1 MGLSKHNRLFLLK
14 PVADIEDLKS
24 FKLEQNSTSTL
35 EPQQKLKILTL
46 MILTLVILT
55 LTILK

>member
-1 MGLSKHNRLFLLK
+1 MGLSKYNRLFLLK

-35 EPQQKLKILTL
+35 EPQKKLKILTL
-46 MILTLVILT
+46 MIL
-55 LTILK
+55 